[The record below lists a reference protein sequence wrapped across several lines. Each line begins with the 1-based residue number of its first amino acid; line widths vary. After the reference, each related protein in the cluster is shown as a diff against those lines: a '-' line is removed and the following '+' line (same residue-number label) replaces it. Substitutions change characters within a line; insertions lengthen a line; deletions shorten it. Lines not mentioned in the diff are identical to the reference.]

1 MEERF
6 CGVWGHLR
14 EEYLKAKK
22 PTLFNSLLKSG
33 ELEDY
38 LEGYQMAYAN
48 RADKM
53 AKELAES
60 RGVNDELYQRD
71 SIRWLIESEKIQEEI
86 KARLEKEIQQ

>member
-22 PTLFNSLLKSG
+22 PALYDSLLKSG

-38 LEGYQMAYAN
+38 LEGYQIAYSN
-48 RADKM
+48 RADKI
-53 AKELAES
+53 AKEMAEA
-60 RGVNDELYQRD
+60 RGVNDELYQQD

-86 KARLEKEIQQ
+86 KAMLEKEIQQ

>member
-22 PTLFNSLLKSG
+22 PALYDSLLKSG

-38 LEGYQMAYAN
+38 LEGYQIAYSN
-48 RADKM
+48 RADKL
-53 AKELAES
+53 ATELAEA
-60 RGVNDELYQRD
+60 RGVNDALYQRD